1 MRHIIDAGSGR
12 VSADSA
18 VSGDIVLD
26 TGRTELGAEVGVR
39 EECKHP
45 FNAYFVKNWDNSRQ
59 IWCAFER
66 QNACTLGNNTNN
78 RIESSRKQLK
88 ELVDSFMQVDE
99 RIVSIMIYQA
109 QAERKLLDAVYKLS
123 VEHNP
128 KYDREMDFLSKL
140 VSEHA
145 CELVYEQYNFVTIT
159 TKYNFHEAVP
169 GVYFIRCDADDEDAL
184 DEPRSEYSVTKTDW
198 TCSCLFMLLNSRWLL
213 SSLRVESEL
222 PQLSEEPFRVSRVL
236 KETNACSDSNRKF
249 REANFVA
256 TSISEH
262 LSGLGMVEYRA
273 AMKALR
279 GVATLFKHGQ
289 YTTIP
294 EIAGEDSL
302 SDANM
307 DTTGGARHPTTDSEE
322 VSEALEVGQV
332 IPRQAEDVSQR
343 MVSASSVESTQVCAD
358 QSGSVGDEPDSGD
371 DQSGSVGDNLVSVAI
386 ETGADGDELD
396 AEPAQIATEAERVS
410 IESETSQD
418 NDDHSSMLALA
429 NLTDD
434 FQIMSPPKTKGRP
447 KQKPRAVKAKW
458 NQTIAMAQ
466 EDLDM
471 HERQMS
477 LLTVY
482 ELLDGEPVYKST
494 HEKLLQFKEFLLAS
508 KPKPPIAHEMSKLP
522 PTKPLMRPEMV
533 LALEIVG
540 VGVFANS
547 TISLM
552 RKWHT
557 AVKFIKKI
565 KRAMTWIERLD
576 FTRHGNS
583 SFYVE
588 EDPAIPVL
596 LENLPILSNNVL
608 VINPSNIGISNGAV
622 TTDSGYFQRAL
633 AGVTKKMKV
642 LFPINCNNNHCC
654 TVLMDMKKGRVY
666 VYDSMAS
673 SYAASVR
680 VVAQKMIMMLPDGV
694 RPSARLVTHD
704 PGLGVQ
710 SDSYN
715 CGVYVLLAFEI
726 FCGSEPPRQE
736 DCNACDTAICAC
748 V

>member
-1 MRHIIDAGSGR
+1 
-12 VSADSA
+12 
-18 VSGDIVLD
+18 
-26 TGRTELGAEVGVR
+26 
-39 EECKHP
+39 
-45 FNAYFVKNWDNSRQ
+45 
-59 IWCAFER
+59 
-66 QNACTLGNNTNN
+66 
-78 RIESSRKQLK
+78 
-88 ELVDSFMQVDE
+88 
-99 RIVSIMIYQA
+99 
-109 QAERKLLDAVYKLS
+109 
-123 VEHNP
+123 
-128 KYDREMDFLSKL
+128 MDFLSKL

-386 ETGADGDELD
+386 EMGADGDELD

-458 NQTIAMAQ
+458 NQTIAMVQ

-533 LALEIVG
+533 VRIFPMQLI
-540 VGVFANS
+540 N
-547 TISLM
+547 
-552 RKWHT
+552 KCT
-557 AVKFIKKI
+557 AKVTVYQKK
-565 KRAMTWIERLD
+565 
-576 FTRHGNS
+576 
-583 SFYVE
+583 
-588 EDPAIPVL
+588 
-596 LENLPILSNNVL
+596 
-608 VINPSNIGISNGAV
+608 
-622 TTDSGYFQRAL
+622 
-633 AGVTKKMKV
+633 
-642 LFPINCNNNHCC
+642 
-654 TVLMDMKKGRVY
+654 
-666 VYDSMAS
+666 
-673 SYAASVR
+673 
-680 VVAQKMIMMLPDGV
+680 
-694 RPSARLVTHD
+694 
-704 PGLGVQ
+704 
-710 SDSYN
+710 
-715 CGVYVLLAFEI
+715 
-726 FCGSEPPRQE
+726 
-736 DCNACDTAICAC
+736 
-748 V
+748 